1 MQTVVRANIAVTAL
15 CWAQAV
21 EVEVAIEAVA
31 AVLLAVMTAVE
42 DLVGVVGI
50 VGVVDA
56 ASAVGVAV
64 ASFKSLM
71 PLLT

>member
-1 MQTVVRANIAVTAL
+1 MAAL
-15 CWAQAV
+15 RWTQAV
-21 EVEVAIEAVA
+21 EVEVAIEAGA

-56 ASAVGVAV
+56 ASVVGVAV